1 MNLAG
6 EQSLIFF
13 QIFRSDLL
21 SRGFQGSVLHQAGCE
36 GKQEQVHF
44 SSDLKQARIF
54 YLMAG
59 FSAMVRFS
67 SNKTKKYPP
76 SSKDEPQMIEEGN
89 WKGLETPHI
98 NCDQVYIADI

>member
-6 EQSLIFF
+6 GQSLIFF

-67 SNKTKKYPP
+67 SNKNKKYPP

>member
-1 MNLAG
+1 MNLGGG
-6 EQSLIFF
+6 ESLIFF

-21 SRGFQGSVLHQAGCE
+21 SRGFQGSVLHRAGCE
-36 GKQEQVHF
+36 GKQEEVYF

-67 SNKTKKYPP
+67 SNKKYPP

>member
-1 MNLAG
+1 MNLGGG
-6 EQSLIFF
+6 ESLIFF

-21 SRGFQGSVLHQAGCE
+21 SRGFQGSVLHRAGCE
-36 GKQEQVHF
+36 GKQEEVYF

-67 SNKTKKYPP
+67 SNKKCPP

>member
-6 EQSLIFF
+6 GQSLIFF

-21 SRGFQGSVLHQAGCE
+21 SRGFQGSVLHLAGCE

-67 SNKTKKYPP
+67 SNKNYPP
-76 SSKDEPQMIEEGN
+76 SSKYEPQMIEEGN

-98 NCDQVYIADI
+98 NCDQVYVADI